1 MLRANQIVAGYL
13 KLLEERIKPGLS
25 TMQLD
30 EWAAKYSH
38 EHRAVPA
45 FKGYLGFPGNICVS
59 INDQVVHGMPSK
71 RVWIRKGDVVSVD
84 FGIRYQGFYGDA
96 AITIAVNPVSKSD
109 KKLLLVARQSLE
121 QGIKKVQIGNRV
133 SDVSRAI
140 QSHVEKNGFSVVR
153 KFTGHGIGSSLHE
166 GPEVPNFVEKKSSP
180 RIVEGMVLAIEPMV
194 NSGTSKVRVL
204 KDGWTIVTAD
214 RKHSAH
220 FEHSVA
226 ATTDGPLVLSRREG
240 EVDYFIGGRE

>member
-13 KLLEERIKPGLS
+13 KLLEERIEPGLS

-30 EWAAKYSH
+30 EWAAQYSL

-59 INDQVVHGMPSK
+59 INEQVVHGIPSK
-71 RVWIRKGDVVSVD
+71 RVWIRKGDLVSVD
-84 FGIRYQGFYGDA
+84 FGIRYHGFYGDA
-96 AITIAVNPVSKSD
+96 AITIPVAPVTTND
-109 KKLLLVARQSLE
+109 KNLLTVARQSLE
-121 QGIKKVQIGNRV
+121 QGIQKVQIGNRI

-153 KFTGHGIGSSLHE
+153 KLAGHGIGSSLHE
-166 GPEVPNFVEKKSSP
+166 EPEVPNFVEKKSSP

-194 NSGTSKVRVL
+194 NSGSSKVRGL

-214 RKHSAH
+214 SKQSAH

-226 ATTDGPLVLSRREG
+226 VTTDGPLVLSRREG
-240 EVDYFIGGRE
+240 EVDHL